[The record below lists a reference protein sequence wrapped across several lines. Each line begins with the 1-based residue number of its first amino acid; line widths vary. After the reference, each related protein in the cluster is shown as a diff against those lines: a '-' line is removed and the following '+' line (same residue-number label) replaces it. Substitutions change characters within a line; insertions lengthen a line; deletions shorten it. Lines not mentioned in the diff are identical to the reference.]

1 MSQLTSMGGLY
12 RRRADSAAKEV
23 KEARSALDHAEAVV
37 DDCQA
42 RLAAQRIEAA
52 QQERDIDA
60 ALFRSIVRRRRID
73 DTLIDLQIIRNA
85 TLALETE
92 LLQTEQDRDKAGI
105 VLENALTRYRAQV
118 IKLEKFEALIER
130 ETQEA
135 DAATQA
141 AEDATLEEA
150 VEMMQTSY
158 EH

>member
-23 KEARSALDHAEAVV
+23 KDARLGLDQAEEIV
-37 DDCQA
+37 DDCQT

-60 ALFRSIVRRRRID
+60 ALFRSIVRRRRLD
-73 DTLIDLQIIRNA
+73 DTLIDLQMIRNV

-92 LLQTEQDRDKAGI
+92 LLQTEQDRDMAGI

-118 IKLEKFEALIER
+118 VKLEKFDALIER

-135 DAATQA
+135 NAAAQA
-141 AEDATLEEA
+141 VEDATLEEA
-150 VEMMQTSY
+150 VEMMHTSH

>member
-23 KEARSALDHAEAVV
+23 KAARSELDRAEEVV
-37 DDCQA
+37 EACQA
-42 RLAAQRIEAA
+42 RLTAQRIEAA

-60 ALFRSIVRRRRID
+60 ALFRSIVRRRRLD
-73 DTLIDLQIIRNA
+73 DTLIDLQMIRNA

-105 VLENALTRYRAQV
+105 VLENARARYREQV
-118 IKLEKFEALIER
+118 IKLEKFDALIER
-130 ETQEA
+130 ETQ
-135 DAATQA
+135 DANVATQA

-150 VEMMQTSY
+150 VEMMQTSH